1 MPGDLVIILRYTA
14 SSGWTRITNSF
25 RFTSPAGKMSPAT
38 SLNCILT
45 SAFLSFRAVT
55 KKTQSTEILK
65 QYQNINYHLH
75 NYLNSQIKIGTIM
88 FPINIITFIYKII
101 SFGKII
107 FFISLKKLW
116 QPRLSFTKQIK
127 EGTV

>member
-1 MPGDLVIILRYTA
+1 M
-14 SSGWTRITNSF
+14 
-25 RFTSPAGKMSPAT
+25 
-38 SLNCILT
+38 
-45 SAFLSFRAVT
+45 
-55 KKTQSTEILK
+55 
-65 QYQNINYHLH
+65 H